1 MFAPPRRE
9 GIRAF
14 GADGDY
20 FGVAHQ
26 KFLVIP
32 AQLRHVPAAV
42 GSKKTT
48 VEDQNDIF
56 DTFITG
62 ESELPSFTVRKFKI
76 GCGSAL
82 GDFIVVHEN
91 LPPLPEIN
99 IRRNF
104 KSRLYLE

>member
-20 FGVAHQ
+20 FGVAHY
-26 KFLVIP
+26 KFLIIL

-42 GSKKTT
+42 GSKKTA
-48 VEDQNDIF
+48 VKNQNYIF

-62 ESELPSFTVRKFKI
+62 ESELPSFAVRKFKI
-76 GCGSAL
+76 GCGLVL
-82 GDFIVVHEN
+82 GDFAVVHEN
-91 LPPLPEIN
+91 LPPLREIK
-99 IRRNF
+99 IRRNI